1 MMVCWKKR
9 LAVTMRFR
17 KLKTGMMK
25 MMMAATIPHRNKAF
39 EVMEL
44 AEVASDP
51 FSSGHAPGILY
62 SWYSGLRPEL
72 G

>member
-1 MMVCWKKR
+1 VLEEEVGGDDALSQTKDR
-9 LAVTMRFR
+9 DDEDDD
-17 KLKTGMMK
+17 GG
-25 MMMAATIPHRNKAF
+25 HNSSSNKAF